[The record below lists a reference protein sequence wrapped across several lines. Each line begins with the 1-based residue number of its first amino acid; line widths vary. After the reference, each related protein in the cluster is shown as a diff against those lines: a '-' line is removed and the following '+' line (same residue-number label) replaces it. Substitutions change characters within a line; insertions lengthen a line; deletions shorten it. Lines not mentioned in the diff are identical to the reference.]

1 MGSSNI
7 LLAFTLTFIAG
18 MATGIGS
25 LLALL
30 MRKTSNR
37 FLSVSLGFS
46 AGFMIYVSFVEILAQ
61 ARASLTAYWGLYK
74 GSWVTIA
81 AFFTGV
87 FLIAI
92 IDRLVPDVENPH
104 EMRSIEDMGPD
115 GAASAACTLDRSQR
129 LMRVGFMSALA
140 IGIHNF
146 PEGLA
151 TFAST
156 IQKPT
161 LGIAIAFA
169 IAIHNIP
176 EGLAVSI
183 PIYCATGSRRQA
195 FRLSLLSGLSEPL
208 GGLIG
213 FVLLRPFLNDMTM
226 GLLFA
231 LIAGIMVYISLDEL
245 LPSAREYGSPH
256 LAIYGLIGGMM
267 VMAVSLQLFI

>member
-1 MGSSNI
+1 MDNSNI
-7 LLAFTLTFIAG
+7 LLALGLTFIAG

-30 MRKTSNR
+30 LRKTSNR
-37 FLSVSLGFS
+37 FLAVSLGFS
-46 AGFMIYVSFVEILAQ
+46 AGFMIYVSFVEILDQ
-61 ARASLTAYWGLYK
+61 ARISLVNYWGRQQ
-74 GSWVTIA
+74 GSWITIV
-81 AFFTGV
+81 AFFAGV

-92 IDRLVPDVENPH
+92 IDRLVPEIENPH
-104 EMRSIEDMGPD
+104 QMRHVEEMDP
-115 GAASAACTLDRSQR
+115 ASAACNIVRNER
-129 LMRVGFMSALA
+129 LMRVGLMSALA

-156 IQKPT
+156 MQRPS
-161 LGIAIAFA
+161 LGIAIAIA

-176 EGLAVSI
+176 EGIAVAI
-183 PIYCATGSRRQA
+183 PIFCATGSRRTA
-195 FRLSLLSGLSEPL
+195 FRMSLMSGLSEPL
-208 GGLIG
+208 GGLLG

-231 LIAGIMVYISLDEL
+231 VIAGIMVYISLDEL
-245 LPSAREYGSPH
+245 LPSAHAYGSPH
-256 LAIYGLIGGMM
+256 LAIYGLIAGMM